1 MKRVFTPEQLRSM
14 LNFNRDNKEDENL
27 ALMFHKLHQAEEI
40 NFYQL
45 IASEDNTE
53 IDITMKVNGEEVDL
67 GMFEKMVNQWFI
79 EQDEKYIK
87 NKEYFER
94 KVKDEV
100 EIRLRDIFEEIEYE
114 GINKIRDAVEEARL
128 KVESISSDINW
139 EARKKNA

>member
-1 MKRVFTPEQLRSM
+1 MKRIFTPEQLRNM
-14 LNFNRDNKEDENL
+14 LNFNRDDKEDKNL
-27 ALMFHKLHQAEEI
+27 ALIFHKLHQAEEI

-100 EIRLRDIFEEIEYE
+100 EIRLRDIFEEIEHE

-128 KVESISSDINW
+128 KVESIASDINW
-139 EARKKNA
+139 KARKKNA